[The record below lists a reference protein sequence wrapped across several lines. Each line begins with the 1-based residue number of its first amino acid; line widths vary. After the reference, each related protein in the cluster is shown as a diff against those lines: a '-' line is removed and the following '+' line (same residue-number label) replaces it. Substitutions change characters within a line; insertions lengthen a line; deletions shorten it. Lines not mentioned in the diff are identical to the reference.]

1 LLKLPSFAKINWTL
15 RVLGKRRD
23 GYHEIATVLQS
34 ISLCDE
40 ISFELREADDEIR
53 LTCDDPSIPVD
64 DANLIVRAARAL
76 SSTRGVNR
84 GVNVSLAKRIPAKGG
99 LGGGSSNAAVALL
112 ALNRLWRLGLGT
124 ADLRQIGSGLG
135 ADVPFFLSG
144 GTAVATG
151 IGTEIEPVSDVGRQW
166 LIVLTPNASVST
178 ATAYAALNAPSL
190 TTSESIPI
198 LSSSFT
204 EPFIADSGQWSLHN
218 DFEGV
223 IFEIEPEIRRA
234 KFALLDAGARGALLA
249 GSGSSVFG
257 IFTDE
262 AARDQALDNLRC
274 EAGWRVFACH
284 TLSRGEYLQAI
295 NRQSDTGA

>member
-15 RVLGKRRD
+15 RVLGKRGD
-23 GYHEIATVLQS
+23 GYHEIATVLQI

-40 ISFELREADDEIR
+40 LVFARREDDQIV
-53 LTCDDPSIPVD
+53 LTCDDPAIPVD
-64 DANLIVRAARAL
+64 DSNLVVRAARAL
-76 SSTRGVNR
+76 SSQHGADIK
-84 GVNVSLAKRIPAKGG
+84 LLKRIPARGG
-99 LGGGSSNAAVALL
+99 LGGGSSNAAVALVT
-112 ALNRLWRLGLGT
+112 LNRLWRLGLEDK
-124 ADLRQIGSGLG
+124 DLRQIGAQVG
-135 ADVPFFLSG
+135 ADVPFFFAG
-144 GTAVATG
+144 GTAFATG
-151 IGTEIEPVSDVGRQW
+151 TGTRIGEVGDAPRQY
-166 LIVLTPNASVST
+166 LIVVTPNVAIST

-190 TTSESIPI
+190 TTSDSVSI

-204 EPFIADSGQWSLHN
+204 EPFSGDSSQWPLHN

-234 KFALLDAGARGALLA
+234 KLALLDAGARGALLA

-262 AARDQALDNLRC
+262 GARDQALDKLRC

-284 TLSRGEYLQAI
+284 TLSRNEYLQAI